1 MNMTWTPPLVAET
14 KAGLD
19 ADLETLDGAKHAW
32 ARTSVAERM
41 ALLAAVKERL
51 MKVAEGWAEIAA
63 RRKRIPAGSPLAGE
77 EWISGP
83 YALMAGCNGLLHT
96 LSQMQGKEFV
106 KHLPTRKL
114 PNGQTAVRILPHSI
128 WDRLLLSGVTAEVWM
143 QPGIGEKDVAR
154 HAATAYDTPAE
165 KRTGKVA
172 LVLGAGNIASISPLD
187 AFQKLFLENQVVIL
201 KMNPVNDYLTDYL
214 RSAMMPLIERDALRI
229 VTGGGDVGAYL
240 TQHPLVS
247 DIHIT
252 GAGATH
258 DAIVWGGGDEGKRNK
273 AAGTPKNHRHITSE
287 LGAVCPTIVVPGP
300 WTAADIRYQAEH
312 IATQKLHNS
321 GFNCVACQALILP
334 KDWAKTGA
342 LLSEI
347 ENVMGR
353 AAQREAYYPGAEK
366 RLEEFARHAG
376 KVETIDRG
384 PDAPACVVADMEQ
397 GDVDWLQDNEVFAP
411 ALGKKMIASPDP
423 ETYLRAAITWAND
436 NLYGT
441 LGGNIIIHPATI
453 RKIGKKRFE
462 EILAE
467 FRYGTIAIN
476 AWTGLG
482 FLLSAVPWGGFAGA
496 TLQDVQSGIGTAHNS
511 FMLDNTERT
520 VVTAPWAPFPRNL
533 LSGRLSLLPRPPWFV
548 TNRRQ
553 DRLGKLLTAFQFKP
567 SFLKIPRIFC
577 NALLG

>member
-1 MNMTWTPPLVAET
+1 MNMSWTPPIDAET
-14 KAGLD
+14 KASLD
-19 ADLETLDGAKHAW
+19 ADVEALDRAKHSW
-32 ARTSVAERM
+32 ARTSVGERM
-41 ALLAAVKERL
+41 ALLVAIKDRL
-51 MKVAEGWAEIAA
+51 MRIAEGWAEIAA

-96 LSQMQGKEFV
+96 LSQMKDKEFV
-106 KHLPTRKL
+106 KHLPMRKL
-114 PNGQTAVRILPHSI
+114 ANGQTAVRIMPHSI
-128 WDRLLLSGVTAEVWM
+128 WDRLLLSGVKAEVWM
-143 QPGIGEKDVAR
+143 QPGVTETDVASF
-154 HAATAYDTPAE
+154 AATAYDTPADQ
-165 KRTGKVA
+165 RAGKVA
-172 LVLGAGNIASISPLD
+172 LVLGAGNIAAISPLD

-214 RSAMMPLIERDALRI
+214 RSAMSPLIERDVLRI

-240 TQHPLVS
+240 TDHPLVS

-258 DAIVWGGGDEGKRNK
+258 DAIIWGGGDEGRRNK
-273 AAGTPKNHRHITSE
+273 AAGTPKNRRHITSE

-300 WTAADIRYQAEH
+300 WTAADIRFQAEH

-334 KDWAKTGA
+334 ADWDKTQD
-342 LLSEI
+342 LLHEVG
-347 ENVMGR
+347 NVMGR
-353 AAQREAYYPGAEK
+353 AGQREAYYPGADK
-366 RLEEFARHAG
+366 RLAEFTSRAG
-376 KVETIDRG
+376 QIETIDRG
-384 PDAPACVVADMEQ
+384 PGAPACIVADMER
-397 GDVDWLQDNEVFAP
+397 GDVEWLQDNEVFAP
-411 ALGKKMIASPDP
+411 ALGKKLIASPDP
-423 ETYLRAAITWAND
+423 ETYLRNAVAWANS

-441 LGGNIIIHPATI
+441 LGANILIHPSTI
-453 RKIGKKRFE
+453 RQIGKKRFE
-462 EILAE
+462 GILADL
-467 FRYGTIAIN
+467 RYGTIAIN

-482 FLLSAVPWGGFAGA
+482 FLLNAVPWGGFAGA

-511 FMLDNTERT
+511 FMLEKTERT
-520 VVTAPWAPFPRNL
+520 IVTAPWSPFPRNL

-553 DRLGKLLTAFQFKP
+553 DRLGKLLTSFQYKP
-567 SFLKIPRIFC
+567 SILKLPRIFY